1 MDEIKLCEI
10 CGSNH
15 LVETHHIIK
24 RKQAKYLENC
34 KLNLINLCWD
44 HHKGTYGVH
53 GKYGHALDQKLKADL
68 QRNFETI
75 FGYKEEFTRE
85 DIRKHLGISQGDVNK
100 LCRTLK
106 SQGGIFYQEDII
118 RACMG
123 GKLVIE
129 EGVNNEGYKNQILGC

>member
-10 CGSNH
+10 CGSNY

-34 KLNLINLCWD
+34 KLILKNLCWD

-53 GKYGHALDQKLKADL
+53 GKHGHALDRKLKADL
-68 QRNFETI
+68 QRDFENI

-85 DIRKHLGISQGDVNK
+85 DIRKHLGISQDDVNK

-106 SQGGIFYQEDII
+106 SHRGIFLS
-118 RACMG
+118 R
-123 GKLVIE
+123 
-129 EGVNNEGYKNQILGC
+129 GYYKGLYGR

>member
-1 MDEIKLCEI
+1 MYEIKLCEI

-34 KLNLINLCWD
+34 KLILKDLCWE

-68 QRNFETI
+68 QRDFETI

-85 DIRKHLGISQGDVNK
+85 DIRKLLEISVDDVNK

-106 SQGGIFYQEDII
+106 SHRGVFYQEDII
-118 RACMG
+118 RAAMG
-123 GKLVIE
+123 GKLIIE
-129 EGVNNEGYKNQILGC
+129 EGINNEGYKNQILGC